1 MKNGQAKRTIACVPL
16 IQKAKYAVLLT
27 GTPALSRPMELFK
40 QLQALQ
46 PSVYQNLHEFGKRYC
61 TGGVF
66 GMYQGA
72 SNHEEL
78 HALLKSTIMIR
89 RLKREV
95 LSELPQKR
103 RQQVFLSLDKDGVKQ
118 MRALFVEL
126 EDVRRRSCNCNEA
139 EMAEKLKY
147 AEKQLISKIYTESGK
162 VKLPVVQE
170 YLTTILE
177 TDCKFLVFAH
187 HQQMLDGIQSL
198 LVKKKVGYIRIDG
211 ATPAISRHTLAT
223 KFQDDQKIQV
233 ALLGIRAA
241 GVGLTLTAASTVIF
255 AEMSWTPGDLVQAE
269 DRAHR
274 IGQESA
280 VNVHYLHAHDT
291 VDDLIWDSVQNKLEN
306 LGQVL
311 DGKEDNLNASAAP
324 LQSQAL
330 LHRQGTLDTFI
341 FSKRFSNSRS
351 DPFHSQ
357 ESAFCNIKSMPAK
370 EAEHPSESTEADNDI
385 DEEHLNVPKALNQ
398 NYLPE
403 SSTENVSAKRSKFS

>member
-177 TDCKFLVFAH
+177 
-187 HQQMLDGIQSL
+187 
-198 LVKKKVGYIRIDG
+198 KKKVGYIRIDG